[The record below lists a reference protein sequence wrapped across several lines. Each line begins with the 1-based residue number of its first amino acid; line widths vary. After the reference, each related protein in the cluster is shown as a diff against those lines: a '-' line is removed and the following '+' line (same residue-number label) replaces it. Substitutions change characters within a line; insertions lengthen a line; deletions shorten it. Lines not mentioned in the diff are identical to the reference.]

1 MLRTFRIA
9 ICLLLIG
16 WMILIFS
23 LSAET
28 AETSSKTSGGFVSVI
43 INILFPD
50 FEELSENTQ
59 LELRETFQ
67 FIIRKAAHFTIY
79 TILGGL
85 AFLSIFTYKKL
96 PFWSRSLSS
105 AAFCLL
111 YAVSDEIHQL
121 LVPGRSGEIRD
132 VFIDFCGALLG
143 IAVLILTFKFSNL
156 KFVKKY
162 I

>member
-1 MLRTFRIA
+1 
-9 ICLLLIG
+9 
-16 WMILIFS
+16 MILIFS

-96 PFWSRSLSS
+96 QTYFYK
-105 AAFCLL
+105 A
-111 YAVSDEIHQL
+111 
-121 LVPGRSGEIRD
+121 
-132 VFIDFCGALLG
+132 
-143 IAVLILTFKFSNL
+143 
-156 KFVKKY
+156 
-162 I
+162 